1 MMRKVALLILA
12 ALALWPSSSFAQAS
26 APPVTAPVSLQSAT
40 ANGIIVLA
48 IQPAP
53 TAPQGATP
61 ETSLVWVY
69 NTNLNE
75 VALCTSHI
83 DGGFSCTAGVKPS
96 W

>member
-1 MMRKVALLILA
+1 MMRKVALLILV

-26 APPVTAPVSLQSAT
+26 AAPGAAPAAPRSAT
-40 ANGIIVLA
+40 ANGVTVLA

-61 ETSLVWVY
+61 ETSLLWLY
-69 NTNLNE
+69 NANSNE
-75 VALCTSHI
+75 VLLCTSHT
-83 DGGFSCTAGVKPS
+83 DGGFGCTAGVKLG